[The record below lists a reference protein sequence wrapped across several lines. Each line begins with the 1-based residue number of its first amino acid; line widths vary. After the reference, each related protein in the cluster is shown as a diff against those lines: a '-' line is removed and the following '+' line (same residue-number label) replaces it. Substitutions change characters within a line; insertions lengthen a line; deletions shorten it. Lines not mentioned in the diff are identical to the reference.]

1 MVRTNAAAAAFLGV
15 LALGLVTFD
24 FGPAG
29 AQTGWRDHPAVQAL
43 YEQAKAEGEVVI
55 WGPTQIEV
63 DWLAVEFPKR
73 FPGITVKGTGDLQ
86 AATKLI
92 AEARVNRHSVDVWQN
107 SLGGM
112 LEVQKRGLFAKV
124 DWRRYALDDDR
135 VLFEGDGVAVHN
147 FVYSTPYAREFV
159 KDADLPKTWD
169 DLLDAKWKGKMV
181 SQDFL
186 FPRLMGFLA
195 LEWGEER
202 TEKWGRAL
210 IHDQKLLI
218 VNSPRESFLKTGER
232 VLVIGDSVT
241 QSFQYTDSG
250 VPTGYTVLD
259 LVPAVQFMVS
269 AMKNAPHPNAARLLT
284 AWLAT
289 DDGLATREQIVHGF
303 SIRPGS
309 KSKLADEVRRAKSKT
324 ILEDVSTMTQRAV
337 FYKKFSALVRG

>member
-1 MVRTNAAAAAFLGV
+1 MARTRAAAAMLVGS
-15 LALGLVTFD
+15 LALVTA
-24 FGPAG
+24 PAC
-29 AQTGWRDHPAVQAL
+29 AQTGWQELPALKSL
-43 YEQAKAEGEVVI
+43 YEKAKAEGEVVI
-55 WGPTQIEV
+55 WGPTQVEV

-73 FPGITVKGTGDLQ
+73 FPGIAVKGTGDLQ

-92 AEARVNRHSVDVWQN
+92 AEARANRHSVDVWQN
-107 SLGGM
+107 SLGAM

-124 DWRRYALDDDR
+124 DWRAYAIGDNNI
-135 VLFEGDGVAVHN
+135 LFDGEGVAVHN
-147 FVYSTPYAREFV
+147 FVYSTPYAKDLV
-159 KDADLPKTWD
+159 KPADLPKTWD
-169 DLLDAKWKGKMV
+169 DLLDPKWKGKMV

-195 LEWGEER
+195 LEWGEAR

-210 IHDQKLLI
+210 INEQKVMI

-241 QSFQYTDSG
+241 QSYQYTDNG

-269 AMKNAPHPNAARLLT
+269 AMKNAPHPSAARLLT

-289 DDGLATREQIVHGF
+289 DDGLAVREKVVHGF

-309 KSKLADEVRRAKSKT
+309 KSKLADEVRSAKSKT
-324 ILEDVSTMTQRAV
+324 ILEDLSTMTQRAEY
-337 FYKKFSALVRG
+337 YKKFSALVRGP

>member
-1 MVRTNAAAAAFLGV
+1 MARNGRAAAVAV
-15 LALGLVTFD
+15 LAGLLALSTA
-24 FGPAG
+24 PAW
-29 AQTGWRDHPAVQAL
+29 AQSSWQDQPAVKAL
-43 YEQAKAEGEVVI
+43 YEKAKAEGEVVI
-55 WGPTQIEV
+55 WGPTQVEV
-63 DWLAVEFPKR
+63 DWLAIELPKR
-73 FPGITVKGTGDLQ
+73 FPGIAVKGTGDLQ

-92 AEARVNRHSVDVWQN
+92 AEARANRHSVDVWQN

-124 DWRRYALDDDR
+124 DWRPYALGDGNI
-135 VLFEGDGVAVHN
+135 LFDGEGVAVHN
-147 FVYSTPYAREFV
+147 FVYSTPYAKELV
-159 KDADLPKTWD
+159 KPADLPKTWD
-169 DLLDAKWKGKMV
+169 DLLDPKWKGKMV

-210 IHDQKLLI
+210 INEQKLMI

-241 QSFQYTDSG
+241 QSFQYTDNG

-269 AMKNAPHPNAARLLT
+269 AMKNAPHPNAARLLA

-289 DDGLATREQIVHGF
+289 DDGLAVRERVVHGF

-309 KSKLADEVRRAKSKT
+309 KSKLADEVRSAKSKT
-324 ILEDVSTMTQRAV
+324 ILEDISTMAQRAEY
-337 FYKKFSALVRG
+337 YKKFSALVRGP

>member
-1 MVRTNAAAAAFLGV
+1 MARNGAAVAMVVGL
-15 LALGLVTFD
+15 LALSIA
-24 FGPAG
+24 PAG
-29 AQTGWRDHPAVQAL
+29 AQSGWQDLPAVKAL
-43 YEQAKAEGEVVI
+43 YEKAKAEGEVVI
-55 WGPTQIEV
+55 WGPTQVEV
-63 DWLAVEFPKR
+63 DWLAIEFPKR
-73 FPGITVKGTGDLQ
+73 FPGIAVKGTGDLQ

-92 AEARVNRHSVDVWQN
+92 AEARANRHSVDVWQN

-124 DWRRYALDDDR
+124 DWRPYVLGDDNI
-135 VLFEGDGVAVHN
+135 LFDGEGVAVHN
-147 FVYSTPYAREFV
+147 FVYSTPYAKDLV
-159 KDADLPKTWD
+159 KPADLPKTWD
-169 DLLDAKWKGKMV
+169 DLLDPRWKGKMV

-210 IHDQKLLI
+210 IHEQKLMI

-241 QSFQYTDSG
+241 QSFQYTQNG

-269 AMKNAPHPNAARLLT
+269 TMKNAPHPNAARLLT

-289 DDGLATREQIVHGF
+289 DEGLAVREKVVHGF

-309 KSKLADEVRRAKSKT
+309 KSRLADEIRSARSKT
-324 ILEDVSTMTQRAV
+324 ILEDVSTMAQRAEY
-337 FYKKFSALVRG
+337 YKKFSALVRGP